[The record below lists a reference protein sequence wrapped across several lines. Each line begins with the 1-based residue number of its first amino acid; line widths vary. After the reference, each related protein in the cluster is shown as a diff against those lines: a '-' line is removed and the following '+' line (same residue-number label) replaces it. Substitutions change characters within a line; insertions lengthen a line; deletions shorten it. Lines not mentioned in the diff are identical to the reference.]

1 MDSVLHA
8 YKNISILTI
17 LTIFGSGLSFIAQVI
32 FARNLSII
40 DYGVLSSSLVAVT
53 LLIPLAG
60 FGVGQYWLR
69 IFGLEGWGAKRWLK
83 PSLKFVLLSS
93 SLSFSLLVAADPMF

>member
-8 YKNISILTI
+8 YKDISILTI

-40 DYGVLSSSLVAVT
+40 DYGVLSSSIVAVT
-53 LLIPLAG
+53 LLIPLNARK
-60 FGVGQYWLR
+60 LLEIR
-69 IFGLEGWGAKRWLK
+69 ISEVV
-83 PSLKFVLLSS
+83 P
-93 SLSFSLLVAADPMF
+93 LVV